1 MARQRSRVKGAAKLQ
16 RVLRQL
22 PDEVTGEVKEA
33 VAESAFAVFADAYRA
48 MPKPGAGHPYADG
61 TLMRKFQVK
70 FSKGGLAARI
80 GSWGKG
86 RAAHIHLVEFGAAPH
101 DIPMPDGGMI
111 HHPGAPA
118 QPFLFPAY
126 EANRNG
132 AIKRVR
138 VAVNRALGR
147 VVAAG
152 KGPE

>member
-33 VAESAFAVFADAYRA
+33 VAESAFALFADAHRL
-48 MPKPGAGHPYADG
+48 MPKPGSGHPYADG

-70 FSKGGLAARI
+70 FTKGGLAARI

-86 RAAHIHLVEFGAAPH
+86 RASHIHLVEFGTAASEGIDKNGNPFKH
-101 DIPMPDGGMI
+101 
-111 HHPGAPA
+111 AATPA
-118 QPFLFPAY
+118 MPFLFPAY

-138 VAVNRALGR
+138 VAVNRALGW

-152 KGPE
+152 KGSE